1 MGTFDDLRGLLDAEL
16 YVLGGFGADDPQAD
30 ETGQEGELT
39 LVAWEWDD
47 GEPVVPVFTSAELL
61 EETAPDEPYVGI
73 GGRDLLVLTRGADLV
88 VDPGTDR
95 ARELP
100 AGQVEQLLDGEE
112 EPS

>member
-1 MGTFDDLRGLLDAEL
+1 MSTYDDLLEAEL
-16 YVLGGFGADDPQAD
+16 FVLGGFGVDDPEAD

-73 GGRDLLVLTRGADLV
+73 LGRDLLAITRGADLV
-88 VDPGTDR
+88 VDPGTET
-95 ARELP
+95 ALELP
-100 AGQVEQLLDGEE
+100 AVEVERLLDGVG